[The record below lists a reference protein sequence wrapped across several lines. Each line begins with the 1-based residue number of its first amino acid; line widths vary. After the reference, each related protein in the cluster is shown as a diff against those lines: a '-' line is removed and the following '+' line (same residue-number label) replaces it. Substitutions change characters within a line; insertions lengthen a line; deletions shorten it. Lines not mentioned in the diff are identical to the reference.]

1 MSGNGSQPDE
11 TPWAGNA
18 DGPAAELLG
27 LMAEDLVFVM
37 KFLGESQNRL
47 QTHFQT
53 FILKELA
60 GRGID
65 QDSHPLITGFAE
77 VHALMMRDFVF
88 SGVALSRQF
97 RIEEIERLL
106 GDASSLLRVDIWD
119 ELRRHIDVAEAQF
132 AAQVPMMEER
142 LETYRPPGE
151 RSRA

>member
-1 MSGNGSQPDE
+1 
-11 TPWAGNA
+11 
-18 DGPAAELLG
+18 
-27 LMAEDLVFVM
+27 
-37 KFLGESQNRL
+37 
-47 QTHFQT
+47 
-53 FILKELA
+53 
-60 GRGID
+60 
-65 QDSHPLITGFAE
+65 
-77 VHALMMRDFVF
+77 MMRDFVF

-151 RSRA
+151 RNRA